1 MLYVHVN
8 VNQCTVRLM
17 CIISPLGLIIVIN
30 QSTSY
35 VPNCVAMSVC
45 MVDFLGICWSVSF

>member
-8 VNQCTVRLM
+8 VNQCTVMMM
-17 CIISPLGLIIVIN
+17 CMISPLGLIIFIN
-30 QSTSY
+30 QSISY
-35 VPNCVAMSVC
+35 VPNYVGMSVC

>member
-8 VNQCTVRLM
+8 VNQCTVMMM